1 LACFT
6 GNAILLNALRKPIAL
21 CRRLFG
27 QKERFMF
34 LGKVYLLALGT
45 VCLAIAACAHGPS
58 NSTNIVLSYYESP
71 GNCEDCPVFQVD
83 FHSGGDVEFHG
94 LRGCAVP
101 GVQHYR
107 IPEAKFLGLVRAFQD
122 AHFFDIPRLDTTR
135 AWKDVSTIRL
145 TYKDERRIHETVDTF
160 RDFPRLTKLERQV
173 RDAAEVD
180 RFLKP
185 SVALYQ
191 ELLGSGWDVNT
202 LGEDHE
208 NALAPAVSSRDLES
222 VRFLLQHGATVSKQA
237 LLASAFTDN
246 VGIVKLLL
254 AARNPDLK
262 SPEGRRLLVTAARSS
277 DITRFLL
284 ENGADVNS
292 RDPETG
298 ETPLMAAVGTVDS
311 FKLLLAR
318 GADVNATDNSGRS
331 ALWAATVME
340 TNTGFITL
348 LAEHGANVNAQDFS
362 GRTALM
368 NASDMCR
375 DWEIK
380 ALLAVGADPSVADK
394 SGRTALQPEVAT
406 SHDPKCK
413 TSRDLLESANG
424 RPRSSSVGYSKRAD

>member
-1 LACFT
+1 
-6 GNAILLNALRKPIAL
+6 
-21 CRRLFG
+21 
-27 QKERFMF
+27 MF

-45 VCLAIAACAHGPS
+45 VCLSIAACAHGPS
-58 NSTNIVLSYYESP
+58 NSTYIVLSYYESP

-83 FHSGGDVEFHG
+83 FHSGGHVDFHG

-107 IPEAKFLGLVRAFQD
+107 VPEAKFLELVRAFQD
-122 AHFFDIPRLDTTR
+122 AHFFDIPRLNTKYAVFDDGTV
-135 AWKDVSTIRL
+135 KL
-145 TYKDERRIHETVDTF
+145 TYKDERRIHETVDVG
-160 RDFPRLTKLERQV
+160 RELPRLTQLEKQV
-173 RDAAEVD
+173 REAAEVD

-202 LGEDHE
+202 LGDDHE
-208 NALAPAVSSRDLES
+208 NALISAVSSGDLES
-222 VRFLLQHGATVSKQA
+222 VRFLLQHGATVSKHA

-254 AARNPDLK
+254 AARNADLK
-262 SPEGRRLLVTAARSS
+262 SPEGRRLLVTAARNAN
-277 DITRFLL
+277 ITRFLL
-284 ENGADVNS
+284 EKGADVNS

-298 ETPLMAAVGTVDS
+298 ETPLMAAVGSLDS

-331 ALWAATVME
+331 ALWSATEME
-340 TNTGFITL
+340 TNTAFITL
-348 LAEHGANVNAQDFS
+348 LGEHGANVNAQDSS
-362 GRTALM
+362 GQTALM
-368 NASDMCR
+368 NASGMCR

-380 ALLAVGADPSVADK
+380 ALLAVGADPSIADK
-394 SGRTALQPEVAT
+394 TGRTALQPEVGT

-413 TSRDLLESANG
+413 TSRDLLESAIN
-424 RPRSSSVGYSKRAD
+424 RRVDNR

>member
-1 LACFT
+1 
-6 GNAILLNALRKPIAL
+6 
-21 CRRLFG
+21 
-27 QKERFMF
+27 MF
-34 LGKVYLLALGT
+34 LRKVYLLALGT
-45 VCLAIAACAHGPS
+45 IWLSFSACRHLPS
-58 NSTNIVLSYYESP
+58 KFTYVVLSYYESP
-71 GNCEDCPVFQVD
+71 GMCEDCPAFQVD
-83 FHSGGDVEFHG
+83 FHSGGQVDFHG

-107 IPEAKFLGLVRAFQD
+107 IPEERFLELIRAFQG
-122 AHFFDIPRLDTTR
+122 AHFLDISRLDIGRT
-135 AWKDVSTIRL
+135 WMDVSTIRL
-145 TYKDERRIHETVDTF
+145 TYKDERRTHETVDTG
-160 RDFPRLTKLERQV
+160 RDLPRLTQLEKQL
-173 RDAAEVD
+173 RDAADVD

-191 ELLGSGWDVNT
+191 QLLGSGWDVNT

-208 NALAPAVSSRDLES
+208 NALISAVSSGDLGS
-222 VRFLLQHGATVSKQA
+222 VRFLLQHGATVSKHA
-237 LLASAFTDN
+237 ILASAFTDK

-262 SPEGRRLLVTAARSS
+262 SPEGRRLLVTAARNV

-284 ENGADVNS
+284 EKGADVNS

-298 ETPLMAAVGTVDS
+298 ETPLMAAVGSFDS

-348 LAEHGANVNAQDFS
+348 LGEHAANVNAQDSS

-368 NASDMCR
+368 DASDMCR

-380 ALLAVGADPSVADK
+380 ALLAVRADAIVADK
-394 SGRTALQPEVAT
+394 SGRTALQPQLVT
-406 SHDPKCK
+406 SPDDPNCK
-413 TSRDLLESANG
+413 TSRDLLESAIHE
-424 RPRSSSVGYSKRAD
+424 RMAHK

>member
-1 LACFT
+1 MSQ
-6 GNAILLNALRKPIAL
+6 G
-21 CRRLFG
+21 
-27 QKERFMF
+27 
-34 LGKVYLLALGT
+34 
-45 VCLAIAACAHGPS
+45 
-58 NSTNIVLSYYESP
+58 
-71 GNCEDCPVFQVD
+71 CPVFQVD
-83 FHSGGDVEFHG
+83 FHRDGQVDFHG

-107 IPEAKFLGLVRAFQD
+107 IPEAKFLELVRAFQD
-122 AHFFDIPRLDTTR
+122 AHFFDIPRLNTKYVVFD
-135 AWKDVSTIRL
+135 AGIVKL
-145 TYKDERRIHETVDTF
+145 TYKDERRIHETVDVG
-160 RDFPRLTKLERQV
+160 RELPRLTQLEKQV

-202 LGEDHE
+202 LGDDHE
-208 NALAPAVSSRDLES
+208 NALAPAVSSGDSES
-222 VRFLLQHGATVSKQA
+222 VRFLLQHGATVSKRA

-262 SPEGRRLLVTAARSS
+262 SPEGRRLLVTAARSV

-284 ENGADVNS
+284 EKGADVNS

-298 ETPLMAAVGTVDS
+298 ETPLMAAVGSLDS

-331 ALWAATVME
+331 ALSAATVME
-340 TNTGFITL
+340 TNTVFITL
-348 LAEHGANVNAQDFS
+348 LGEHGANVNAQDSS
-362 GRTALM
+362 GQTALM
-368 NASDMCR
+368 NASEMCR

-380 ALLAVGADPSVADK
+380 ALLAVGADPSFADK
-394 SGRTALQPEVAT
+394 KGRTALQPELT
-406 SHDPKCK
+406 SSPDDPKCK
-413 TSRDLLESANG
+413 TSRELLESAIN
-424 RPRSSSVGYSKRAD
+424 KRTALR

>member
-1 LACFT
+1 ML
-6 GNAILLNALRKPIAL
+6 LRKI
-21 CRRLFG
+21 
-27 QKERFMF
+27 
-34 LGKVYLLALGT
+34 YLLALGT
-45 VCLAIAACAHGPS
+45 VCLSFPACTHRPS
-58 NSTNIVLSYYESP
+58 TFTYVVLSYYESP
-71 GNCEDCPVFQVD
+71 GMCADCPRFQID
-83 FHSGGDVEFHG
+83 FHSGGQVDFHG

-107 IPEAKFLGLVRAFQD
+107 VPEAKFLELVRAFQD
-122 AHFFDIPRLDTTR
+122 AHFFDIPRLNTKYAVFD
-135 AWKDVSTIRL
+135 AGIVKL
-145 TYKDERRIHETVDTF
+145 TYKDERRIHETVDVG
-160 RDFPRLTKLERQV
+160 RELPRLTQLEKQV

-208 NALAPAVSSRDLES
+208 NALISAVSSGDLAS
-222 VRFLLQHGATVSKQA
+222 VRFLLQHGATVSKHA

-254 AARNPDLK
+254 AVRNTDMK
-262 SPEGRRLLVTAARSS
+262 SPEGRRLLVTAARSA

-284 ENGADVNS
+284 EKGANVNS

-298 ETPLMAAVGTVDS
+298 ETPLMAAVGSLDS

-318 GADVNATDNSGRS
+318 GADVNATDNSGNS
-331 ALWAATVME
+331 ALRSATVME

-348 LAEHGANVNAQDFS
+348 LGEHGANVNAQDSS

-368 NASDMCR
+368 DASDMCR

-380 ALLAVGADPSVADK
+380 ALLAVGADPSIVDK
-394 SGRTALQPEVAT
+394 TGRTALQPEVAT
-406 SHDPKCK
+406 SRLMDSNCK
-413 TSRDLLESANG
+413 TSRELLESAID
-424 RPRSSSVGYSKRAD
+424 KRAAPR

>member
-1 LACFT
+1 MLF
-6 GNAILLNALRKPIAL
+6 RKIY
-21 CRRLFG
+21 LF
-27 QKERFMF
+27 
-34 LGKVYLLALGT
+34 ALGT
-45 VCLAIAACAHGPS
+45 VCLSIAACAHGPS
-58 NSTNIVLSYYESP
+58 NSSYIGLSYYESP

-83 FHSGGDVEFHG
+83 FHSGGDVDFHG

-107 IPEAKFLGLVRAFQD
+107 IAEAKVLGLVRAFQD

-160 RDFPRLTKLERQV
+160 RDFPRLAKLERQV

-191 ELLGSGWDVNT
+191 ELLGSGWDVDT

-208 NALAPAVSSRDLES
+208 NALISAVFSGDLES
-222 VRFLLQHGATVSKQA
+222 VSVLLQHGATVSKHA

-246 VGIVKLLL
+246 VGIAKLLL

-262 SPEGRRLLVTAARSS
+262 SPEGRRLVVTAARSA

-298 ETPLMAAVGTVDS
+298 ETPLMAAVGSLDS

-318 GADVNATDNSGRS
+318 GADVNATNNSGRS

-340 TNTGFITL
+340 TNTGFIAL
-348 LAEHGANVNAQDFS
+348 LGKHGANVNAQDSS

-375 DWEIK
+375 DWGIK
-380 ALLAVGADPSVADK
+380 ALLAVGADPRIADK
-394 SGRTALQPEVAT
+394 SGRTALQPEDT
-406 SHDPKCK
+406 RHDDRTCK
-413 TSRDLLESANG
+413 TSRELLQSAIN
-424 RPRSSSVGYSKRAD
+424 KRIAHR